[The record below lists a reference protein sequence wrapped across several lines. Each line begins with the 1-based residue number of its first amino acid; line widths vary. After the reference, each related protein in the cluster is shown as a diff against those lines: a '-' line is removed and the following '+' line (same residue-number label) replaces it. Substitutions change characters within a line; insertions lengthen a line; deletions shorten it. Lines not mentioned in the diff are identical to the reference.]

1 MGIDMTKYGTKLYC
15 GIPERPGC
23 DATIWILEG
32 GKEPRSL
39 DSNPSLE
46 LMNHSPEFNWG
57 YVGSGPAQL
66 ALALLL
72 DATEDPATALRS
84 YQDFKWQVIAGF
96 PIDKT
101 WNLTDHEIHAWLAHR
116 SGTGL
121 IEVPPPFSAT
131 VSIDVHGEDSPEEIE

>member
-1 MGIDMTKYGTKLYC
+1 MTKYGTRLYC
-15 GIPERPGC
+15 GIPERPEC

-39 DSNPSLE
+39 DIGPSLK
-46 LMNHSPEFNWG
+46 LVNHSPEFNWG

-72 DATEDPATALRS
+72 DATGDPEAALH
-84 YQDFKWQVIAGF
+84 YHQDFKWQVIADF

-101 WNLTDHEIHAWLAHR
+101 WNLTDHEIHAWIAHR
-116 SGTGL
+116 SGIKL
-121 IEVPPPFSAT
+121 IEVLPTFPVT
-131 VSIDVHGEDSPEEIE
+131 ISIDIHGSEAGDA